1 MGKTAFKTNIDEPQY
16 ALGNYGYFSGRH
28 YFEINLLTDPMIRS
42 VVVGLYN
49 IIIYILQIFKNF
61 MDSF

>member
-28 YFEINLLTDPMIRS
+28 YFEINLLTFYFNFND
-42 VVVGLYN
+42 
-49 IIIYILQIFKNF
+49 IIYFI
-61 MDSF
+61 STP